1 MSILK
6 HLNMSNNITEEE
18 AKRAAMEWAAKLPD
32 YDGLPQHKAI
42 TDKPNLYP
50 ELMDDQLRECAL
62 KWAGTQPDK
71 TAKKG

>member
-32 YDGLPQHKAI
+32 YNGRPQHKAI
-42 TDKPNLYP
+42 TDKPDLFP
-50 ELMDDQLRECAL
+50 KLTDEQLRECAL
-62 KWAGTQPDK
+62 KWAGMQPDK
-71 TAKKG
+71 RVKNG

>member
-1 MSILK
+1 MEHVEK
-6 HLNMSNNITEEE
+6 YDAGTDEE
-18 AKRAAMEWAAKLPD
+18 AQRAAMEWVKNLPD

-50 ELMDDQLRECAL
+50 ELTDEQLRECAL